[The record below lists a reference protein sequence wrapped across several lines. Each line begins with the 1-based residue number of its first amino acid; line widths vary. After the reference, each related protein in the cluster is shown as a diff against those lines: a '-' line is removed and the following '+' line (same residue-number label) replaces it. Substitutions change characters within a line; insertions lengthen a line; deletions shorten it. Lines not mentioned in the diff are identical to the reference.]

1 MKRVHSCALALII
14 LWAMVLTPGAQAV
27 EVHWPSAFEQGTIP
41 VLYAET
47 LLGPPD
53 GRVAEFTGSQCSLTV
68 FDFTGGADLAPE
80 NLAALL
86 GLDTGLVMQADVIAF
101 EAWGTSFELS
111 DWTFAGASSDLA
123 LAMPDQALA
132 TGTLTTE
139 AYTEFFG
146 IAPADGEGPWQF
158 VLIDLGEWTC
168 PLADLR
174 VTVQR
179 GYGPYGSPDL
189 DAIGVL
195 VDGTV
200 ASEPTSWSGVKV
212 LFR

>member
-1 MKRVHSCALALII
+1 MNRAHNCALAWVI
-14 LWAMVLTPGAQAV
+14 LLTMFLTPDAHAM
-27 EVHWPSAFEQGTIP
+27 EIHWPGAFEQGELP

-47 LLGPPD
+47 VLGPPD
-53 GRVAEFTGSQCSLTV
+53 GRVAEFAGTNSSATF
-68 FDFTGGADLAPE
+68 FDFTGGVDLAPE

-86 GLDTGLVMQADVIAF
+86 GVDTGLVMLADVIAF

-111 DWTFAGASSDLA
+111 GWTFAGGPSA
-123 LAMPDQALA
+123 LSLDMPDQALA
-132 TGTLTTE
+132 SSTLTTE

-146 IAPADGEGPWQF
+146 IAPDDGEGPWQF
-158 VLIDLGEWTC
+158 VLIDLGDWTC

-189 DAIGVL
+189 DAIGIL

-200 ASEPTSWSGVKV
+200 ASEPTTWSGVKA

>member
-1 MKRVHSCALALII
+1 MNRAQICVLTLVI
-14 LWAMVLTPGAQAV
+14 LWTMVPTPSAHAM
-27 EVHWPSAFEQGTIP
+27 EIHWPSAFEQGEPP
-41 VLYAET
+41 VLYAASV
-47 LLGPPD
+47 LGPPD
-53 GRVAEFTGSQCSLTV
+53 GRVAEFAGTSSAATF

-86 GLDTGLVMQADVIAF
+86 GVDSGLAMLADVIAF
-101 EAWGTSFELS
+101 EGWGTSFELS
-111 DWTFAGASSDLA
+111 GWTFAGGPSA
-123 LAMPDQALA
+123 LSLDIPDQALVS
-132 TGTLTTE
+132 GTLTTE

-168 PLADLR
+168 SLADLR

-179 GYGPYGSPDL
+179 GYGPFGSPDL
-189 DAIGVL
+189 DAFGVL
-195 VDGTV
+195 VDGAV
-200 ASEPTSWSGVKV
+200 ASEPATWSGVKA